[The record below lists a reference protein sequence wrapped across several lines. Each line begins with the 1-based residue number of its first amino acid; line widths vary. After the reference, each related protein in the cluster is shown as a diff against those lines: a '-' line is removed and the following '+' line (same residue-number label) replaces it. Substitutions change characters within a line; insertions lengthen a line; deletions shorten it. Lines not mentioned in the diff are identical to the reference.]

1 MTTTFNTNIK
11 YYEDIKNVND
21 WHDTY
26 SLQLGE
32 LIDDG
37 LIDFNLP
44 EWDFDSFNDEQRNRF
59 YKKLTERYY
68 TFELGFTPYKLWKI
82 ELLRTINETMPK
94 LKPLYQMQAD
104 DITPFSSGTE
114 YGKERGVFSDFPQT
128 RLSSQNQDYASNAN
142 DKEYFISKTGS
153 ILDTWELYQD
163 MYKDPDV
170 VLLDAVKTCFSGL
183 VSQTLAVY

>member
-1 MTTTFNTNIK
+1 MTATFNTDIK
-11 YYEDIKNVND
+11 YYEDIENVND

-37 LIDFNLP
+37 LIDFSLP

-68 TFELGFTPYKLWKI
+68 TFELGIMPYKLWKM

-153 ILDTWELYQD
+153 ILDTWETYQD
-163 MYKDPDV
+163 IYKDPDV
-170 VLLDAVKTCFSGL
+170 VLLDAVKTCFNGL